1 MAFDGDRAG
10 VNATE
15 RAINLAQEV
24 GVELEVV
31 SLPDGVKDPD
41 ELIQKDPSLW
51 QMAIDK
57 SQPAEDW
64 VIARYAE
71 MEDMK

>member
-1 MAFDGDRAG
+1 MTTQHLKSLSRLAGRIRLAFDGDRAG

-41 ELIQKDPSLW
+41 ELIQKDPSAL
-51 QMAIDK
+51 ASGD
-57 SQPAEDW
+57 
-64 VIARYAE
+64 
-71 MEDMK
+71 

>member
-31 SLPDGVKDPD
+31 SLSDDVKDPD
-41 ELIQKDPSLW
+41 ELIQKDPALW
-51 QMAIDK
+51 QAAIDQ
-57 SQPAEDW
+57 SQPAVDW
-64 VIARYAE
+64 VMPDTRKWRI
-71 MEDMK
+71 